1 MASASSLSVAA
12 HVLPHDKYDVFL
24 SFRGIDTRLKFTTY
38 LYDALKRRKI
48 DTYIDDQLERGEE
61 IELALL
67 EAIEQSRISIIV
79 FSKNYA
85 SSRWCLDELVH
96 ILKCKQKYGR
106 IVIPVFYE
114 IDPSHVRKQE
124 ESYADAFVS
133 HEKEKRFKDK
143 VLIWRDALSTAANLS
158 GFDSQN
164 VRTEAELVEKIVN
177 DILGKLMRISSTS
190 VRGLIGFE
198 SQIQQIE
205 SLLCID
211 AEDVEF
217 RLVGIWGMGGI
228 GKTTL
233 ADAVYHRHSSKF
245 DTCTFLSNV
254 REESEKRG
262 ILDLRN
268 ELFRKLLMDK
278 SLSIDTPSIGLFVL
292 NRLSRTKVLV
302 VLDDV
307 NESEQLDYLLGQQV
321 VFGCGSRVIITS
333 RDRRPLI
340 ERVDDDLIYK
350 VIKLN
355 DVDAL
360 KLFQLKAFRDGAS
373 KIDNSELLE
382 EVVSYAEGIPLVL
395 KILGSLF
402 RNCNNEKDCKDK
414 LKILKRFPDKKI
426 QDVLRVSYNG
436 LQEHERQIF
445 LDIACFFKGENKYDV
460 ERLIEMHGF
469 CAPLQGIS
477 VLIDMSLISISVNDC
492 LEMHDLLQEMGM
504 SIVREQCTF
513 DPGRRSRL
521 WSVDDS
527 YQVLKY
533 NTGTA
538 RVEVMFVNISRIQ
551 GLQLSR
557 TTFKNMHNLRL
568 LKFHAPFKH
577 SQEDVDEANKVYL
590 PQGLE
595 SLPEGLRYLYWDGY
609 RFKSLPSEFLP
620 RNLVELRMSYSLIEK
635 LWSNGKNLGSLKVI
649 DLSYSKELCE
659 VPDLSE
665 SPNIEEIDFS
675 WCISLAEVPS
685 YFENLKKLTSLNL
698 SGCENLETFPNEMPC
713 NLRFLNLS
721 YCEYLTK
728 VPDLSRCANIENI
741 DLSATNLVE
750 IPSYFQHL
758 DKLTSLNLAFC
769 MMLEYLPELPCNV
782 EYLNLDFCGSLNKL
796 HNSIY
801 KLNCLAN
808 LSLGFCSTLEKLP
821 PFSVG
826 LCSLKEFNIGGC
838 DRLQIPDDLICL
850 SSLHILNLEDSM
862 IESIPV
868 SINNVSGLRILKL
881 SECKKL
887 QSLPEL
893 PALLETLEADG
904 CTSLQQVASSRTS
917 AHQFEDPCYREE
929 LLNFIDCIDL
939 NDNSRSNIMDDARS
953 SIMKM
958 ASSKVDKTIHPDR
971 LSTEDSVTVIY
982 PGNAIPEWFSYRAEG
997 CSVEIEF
1004 SPDWFHNADFLGF
1017 ALCAVVASEF
1027 ELTCQCNYKTHN
1039 GEGYGYSSI
1048 IPNTVLRGART
1059 NSDHVLWSF
1068 TGAKHSSAGASLV
1081 PFTKVAKASF
1091 HFYASG
1097 FIKGILKACGIRLLY
1112 AHDSGSGPGKPNRD
1126 VNTGG
1131 TSSGLADQTVDENNA
1146 TVLPD
1151 VPLQEVEQPS
1161 KKLKRQAGASTQ
1173 KPKRKTQAPPYLKDF
1188 VPK

>member
-1 MASASSLSVAA
+1 MHA
-12 HVLPHDKYDVFL
+12 
-24 SFRGIDTRLKFTTY
+24 
-38 LYDALKRRKI
+38 
-48 DTYIDDQLERGEE
+48 
-61 IELALL
+61 
-67 EAIEQSRISIIV
+67 
-79 FSKNYA
+79 
-85 SSRWCLDELVH
+85 
-96 ILKCKQKYGR
+96 
-106 IVIPVFYE
+106 
-114 IDPSHVRKQE
+114 
-124 ESYADAFVS
+124 
-133 HEKEKRFKDK
+133 
-143 VLIWRDALSTAANLS
+143 
-158 GFDSQN
+158 
-164 VRTEAELVEKIVN
+164 RTEAELVEKIVN

-402 RNCNNEKDCKDK
+402 RNCNSEKDCKDK

-521 WSVDDS
+521 WSVDDI

-533 NTGTA
+533 NTVSA
-538 RVEVMFVNISRIQ
+538 KF
-551 GLQLSR
+551 
-557 TTFKNMHNLRL
+557 TF
-568 LKFHAPFKH
+568 F
-577 SQEDVDEANKVYL
+577 
-590 PQGLE
+590 
-595 SLPEGLRYLYWDGY
+595 
-609 RFKSLPSEFLP
+609 
-620 RNLVELRMSYSLIEK
+620 
-635 LWSNGKNLGSLKVI
+635 
-649 DLSYSKELCE
+649 
-659 VPDLSE
+659 
-665 SPNIEEIDFS
+665 
-675 WCISLAEVPS
+675 
-685 YFENLKKLTSLNL
+685 
-698 SGCENLETFPNEMPC
+698 
-713 NLRFLNLS
+713 
-721 YCEYLTK
+721 
-728 VPDLSRCANIENI
+728 
-741 DLSATNLVE
+741 
-750 IPSYFQHL
+750 
-758 DKLTSLNLAFC
+758 
-769 MMLEYLPELPCNV
+769 
-782 EYLNLDFCGSLNKL
+782 KL
-796 HNSIY
+796 H
-801 KLNCLAN
+801 
-808 LSLGFCSTLEKLP
+808 T
-821 PFSVG
+821 
-826 LCSLKEFNIGGC
+826 
-838 DRLQIPDDLICL
+838 
-850 SSLHILNLEDSM
+850 
-862 IESIPV
+862 
-868 SINNVSGLRILKL
+868 
-881 SECKKL
+881 
-887 QSLPEL
+887 
-893 PALLETLEADG
+893 
-904 CTSLQQVASSRTS
+904 
-917 AHQFEDPCYREE
+917 
-929 LLNFIDCIDL
+929 
-939 NDNSRSNIMDDARS
+939 
-953 SIMKM
+953 
-958 ASSKVDKTIHPDR
+958 
-971 LSTEDSVTVIY
+971 
-982 PGNAIPEWFSYRAEG
+982 
-997 CSVEIEF
+997 
-1004 SPDWFHNADFLGF
+1004 
-1017 ALCAVVASEF
+1017 
-1027 ELTCQCNYKTHN
+1027 
-1039 GEGYGYSSI
+1039 
-1048 IPNTVLRGART
+1048 
-1059 NSDHVLWSF
+1059 
-1068 TGAKHSSAGASLV
+1068 
-1081 PFTKVAKASF
+1081 
-1091 HFYASG
+1091 
-1097 FIKGILKACGIRLLY
+1097 
-1112 AHDSGSGPGKPNRD
+1112 
-1126 VNTGG
+1126 
-1131 TSSGLADQTVDENNA
+1131 
-1146 TVLPD
+1146 
-1151 VPLQEVEQPS
+1151 
-1161 KKLKRQAGASTQ
+1161 
-1173 KPKRKTQAPPYLKDF
+1173 
-1188 VPK
+1188 